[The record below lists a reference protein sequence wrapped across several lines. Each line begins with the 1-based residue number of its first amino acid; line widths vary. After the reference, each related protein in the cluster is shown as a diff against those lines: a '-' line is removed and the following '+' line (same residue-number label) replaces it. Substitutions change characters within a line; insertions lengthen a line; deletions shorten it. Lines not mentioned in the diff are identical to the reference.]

1 MEKLNTSVSGIIRL
15 AFPIYGGLLA
25 NTLVGIVDTAFLGR
39 VGLLEQG
46 AAGYGSLFYLVF
58 YLIGFGFVL
67 GPQIIISRRV
77 GEGANRRVGH
87 IFSNAVWV
95 MMIYSALLV
104 GALWLLADQFFQQML
119 NSQQIAGLTTRYL
132 EIRTLGIPA
141 TMLNLCFMAF
151 FVGTGRSFA
160 IGVASVGSGLVNV
173 VLDYLLIFGIG
184 SLQPMGMEGAAW
196 ASAFSDISGSLIYLA
211 IAWSKKSFSPYALRQ
226 GIPLRWAMLRQIF
239 QVSTPLILQ
248 NFISISAWF
257 LFFTMIEKTGELNFG
272 VSIIIRSIYSVFMNS
287 AIALGSATN
296 SMVSN
301 LIGQGRNHEIPSFLR
316 RVMILSFT
324 SMLVMSL
331 PLWLYPRLM
340 AGFFTDDL
348 LLMELSV
355 ASQIVVVLALYLFS
369 VSNIYFQAVSG
380 TGNTR
385 VSLIIE
391 VFCIIL
397 YLLYAYIT
405 AIRFATPLHFIWGA
419 EVLYM
424 ISFGILA
431 YLYILSGRWKEKR
444 L

>member
-1 MEKLNTSVSGIIRL
+1 
-15 AFPIYGGLLA
+15 
-25 NTLVGIVDTAFLGR
+25 
-39 VGLLEQG
+39 
-46 AAGYGSLFYLVF
+46 
-58 YLIGFGFVL
+58 
-67 GPQIIISRRV
+67 
-77 GEGANRRVGH
+77 
-87 IFSNAVWV
+87 
-95 MMIYSALLV
+95 
-104 GALWLLADQFFQQML
+104 
-119 NSQQIAGLTTRYL
+119 
-132 EIRTLGIPA
+132 
-141 TMLNLCFMAF
+141 
-151 FVGTGRSFA
+151 VGTNRSFA

-173 VLDYLLIFGIG
+173 VLDYLFIFGMG
-184 SLQPMGMEGAAW
+184 SLQPMGMDGAAW
-196 ASAFSDISGSLIYLA
+196 ASALSDISGSLIYLG
-211 IAWSKKSFSPYALRQ
+211 IAWGKKSFSPYALRQ
-226 GIPLRWAMLRQIF
+226 GIPLRWSMLRQIF

-272 VSIIIRSIYSVFMNS
+272 VSIIIRSIYSVFMIS

-301 LIGQGRNHEIPSFLR
+301 LIGQGRNYEIPSFLR

-324 SMLVMSL
+324 GMLVLSL
-331 PLWLYPRLM
+331 PLWLYPRYM

-355 ASQIVVVLALYLFS
+355 ASQMVVVLALYFFS

-397 YLLYAYIT
+397 YLLYTYIT
-405 AIRFATPLHFIWGA
+405 AIRLASPLHFIWGA

-424 ISFGILA
+424 LSFGILA

>member
-1 MEKLNTSVSGIIRL
+1 MDKLNTSASGILRL

-67 GPQIIISRRV
+67 GPQIIIARRV

-87 IFSNAVWV
+87 IFFNAVWV
-95 MMIYSALLV
+95 MMLYSAVLV
-104 GALWLLADQFFQQML
+104 FALWLLADKFFQQML

-151 FVGTGRSFA
+151 FVGTGRSSA
-160 IGVASVGSGLVNV
+160 IGIASVGSGLVNV
-173 VLDYLLIFGIG
+173 VLDYFLIFGIG
-184 SLQPMGMEGAAW
+184 SLPPMGMEGAAW
-196 ASAFSDISGSLIYLA
+196 ASAFSDISGSLIYLTL
-211 IAWSKKSFSPYALRQ
+211 AWIKNSFSPYALWQ
-226 GIPLRWAMLRQIF
+226 GIPLRWAMLRQLF

-248 NFISISAWF
+248 NFISIAAWF
-257 LFFTMIEKTGELNFG
+257 LFFTMIEKTGERNFG
-272 VSIIIRSIYSVFMNS
+272 VSIIIRSIYSVFMIS

-301 LIGQGRNHEIPSFLR
+301 LIGQGRSYEIPSFLR
-316 RVMILSFT
+316 RVMRLSF
-324 SMLVMSL
+324 SGMLILSL
-331 PLWLYPRLM
+331 PLWLYPRYM
-340 AGFFTDDL
+340 AGFFTDDAA
-348 LLMELSV
+348 LMDLSV
-355 ASQIVVVLALYLFS
+355 PSQWVVVIALYFFS
-369 VSNIYFQAVSG
+369 ISNIYFQAVSG

-385 VSLIIE
+385 VSLMIE
-391 VFCIIL
+391 VACIIL
-397 YLLYAYIT
+397 YLLYTYVT
-405 AIRFATPLHFIWGA
+405 AIILQSPLHYIWGA

-424 ISFGILA
+424 LSFGILA
-431 YLYILSGRWKEKR
+431 YLYILSGRWTEKR

>member
-1 MEKLNTSVSGIIRL
+1 MEKLNTSVSGIIKL

-67 GPQIIISRRV
+67 GPQIIIARRI
-77 GEGANRRVGH
+77 GEGAYRRVGH

-95 MMIYSALLV
+95 MMIYSVLLV
-104 GALWLLADQFFQQML
+104 AAWWLLADEFFFQIL
-119 NSQQIAGLTTRYL
+119 NSDQIARLTSRYL
-132 EIRTLGIPA
+132 KIRSLGVPA

-160 IGVASVGSGLVNV
+160 IGVASLGSGLVNV
-173 VLDYLLIFGIG
+173 VLDYLFIFGMG

-196 ASAFSDISGSLIYLA
+196 ASALSDISGSFIYLTF
-211 IAWSKKSFSPYALRQ
+211 AWGKKSFSPYALSQ
-226 GIPLRWAMLRQIF
+226 GIPLRWAMLRQLF
-239 QVSTPLILQ
+239 QISTPLILQ
-248 NFISISAWF
+248 NFISITAWF

-272 VSIIIRSIYSVFMNS
+272 VSIIIRSIYSVFMIS

-301 LIGQGRNHEIPSFLR
+301 LIGQGRNYEIPSFLR
-316 RVMILSFT
+316 RVANLSFT
-324 SMLVMSL
+324 AMLVLSL
-331 PLWLYPRLM
+331 PLWLYPRYM
-340 AGFFTDDL
+340 AGFFTNDL

-355 ASQIVVVLALYLFS
+355 PSQRVVVLALYFFS

-385 VSLIIE
+385 VTLIIE

-397 YLLYAYIT
+397 YLLYTYIT
-405 AIRFATPLHFIWGA
+405 AIRLASPLHFIWGA

-424 ISFGILA
+424 LSFGILA
-431 YLYILSGRWKEKR
+431 YLYILSGRWIEKR

>member
-1 MEKLNTSVSGIIRL
+1 MDKFNTSASGILRL

-67 GPQIIISRRV
+67 GPQIIIARRV

-87 IFSNAVWV
+87 IFFNAVWV
-95 MMIYSALLV
+95 MVIYSALLIV
-104 GALWLLADQFFQQML
+104 ALWLLAGPFFQHIL
-119 NSQQIAGLTTRYL
+119 NSRQIALLTTRYL

-160 IGVASVGSGLVNV
+160 IGIASLGSGMVNV
-173 VLDYLLIFGIG
+173 VLDYILIFGI
-184 SLQPMGMEGAAW
+184 SNLSPLGMEGAAW
-196 ASAFSDISGSLIYLA
+196 ASAFSDISGSLIYITLA
-211 IAWSKKSFSPYALRQ
+211 WIKNSFLPYALWQ
-226 GIPLRWAMLRQIF
+226 GFPLRWGMLRQLF
-239 QVSTPLILQ
+239 QISTPLILQ
-248 NFISISAWF
+248 NFISIASWF

-272 VSIIIRSIYSVFMNS
+272 VSIIIRSIYSVFMIS

-301 LIGQGRNHEIPSFLR
+301 LIGQGRSYE
-316 RVMILSFT
+316 ILSFLKRA
-324 SMLVMSL
+324 SRLSFAAMLILSL
-331 PLWLYPRLM
+331 PLWLFPRFM
-340 AGFFTDDL
+340 TGFFTDDAA
-348 LLMELSV
+348 LMDLSV
-355 ASQIVVVLALYLFS
+355 PSLWVVVIALYFFS
-369 VSNIYFQAVSG
+369 ASNIYFQAVSG

-391 VFCIIL
+391 AASILL
-397 YLLYAYIT
+397 YLLYTYVT
-405 AIRFATPLHFIWGA
+405 AIILQSALHFIWGA

-424 ISFGILA
+424 LSFGILA
-431 YLYILSGRWKEKR
+431 YLYMLSGRWTEKK

>member
-1 MEKLNTSVSGIIRL
+1 MDKFNTSASGILRL

-67 GPQIIISRRV
+67 GPQIIIARRV

-87 IFSNAVWV
+87 IFFNAVWV
-95 MMIYSALLV
+95 MVIYSALLIV
-104 GALWLLADQFFQQML
+104 ALWLLAGPFFQHIL
-119 NSQQIAGLTTRYL
+119 NSRQIAVLTTRYL

-160 IGVASVGSGLVNV
+160 IGIASLGSGMVNV
-173 VLDYLLIFGIG
+173 VLDYILIFGI
-184 SLQPMGMEGAAW
+184 SNLSPLGMEGAAW
-196 ASAFSDISGSLIYLA
+196 ASAFSDISGSLIYITLA
-211 IAWSKKSFSPYALRQ
+211 WIKNSFLPYALWQ
-226 GIPLRWAMLRQIF
+226 GFPLRWGMLRQLF
-239 QVSTPLILQ
+239 QISTPLILQ
-248 NFISISAWF
+248 NFISIASWF

-272 VSIIIRSIYSVFMNS
+272 VSIIIRSIYSVFMIS

-301 LIGQGRNHEIPSFLR
+301 LIGQGRSYE
-316 RVMILSFT
+316 ILSFLKRA
-324 SMLVMSL
+324 SRLSFAAMLILSL
-331 PLWLYPRLM
+331 PLWLFPRFM
-340 AGFFTDDL
+340 TGFFTDDAA
-348 LLMELSV
+348 LMDLSV
-355 ASQIVVVLALYLFS
+355 PSLWVVVIALYFFS
-369 VSNIYFQAVSG
+369 ASNIYFQAVSG

-391 VFCIIL
+391 AASILL
-397 YLLYAYIT
+397 YLLYTYVT
-405 AIRFATPLHFIWGA
+405 AIILQSALHFIWGA

-424 ISFGILA
+424 LSFGILA
-431 YLYILSGRWKEKR
+431 YLYMLSGRWTEKK

>member
-1 MEKLNTSVSGIIRL
+1 MEKLNTSVSSIIRL

-46 AAGYGSLFYLVF
+46 AAGYGSLFFLVF

-67 GPQIIISRRV
+67 GPQIIIARRV
-77 GEGANRRVGH
+77 GEGAYRRVGH
-87 IFSNAVWV
+87 IFSNTVWV
-95 MMIYSALLV
+95 MMIYSAWLV
-104 GALWLLADQFFQQML
+104 GAVWLLADWFFYQIL
-119 NSQQIAGLTTRYL
+119 NSQQIAGLTTRYV

-151 FVGTGRSFA
+151 FVGTGSSSA
-160 IGVASVGSGLVNV
+160 IGTASVGSGLVNI
-173 VLDYLLIFGIG
+173 VLDYLLIFGMG
-184 SLQPMGMEGAAW
+184 PLPSMGMEGAAW
-196 ASAFSDISGSLIYLA
+196 ASAFSDISGTLIYIA
-211 IAWSKKSFSPYALRQ
+211 IAWIKKSFFPYALRQ
-226 GIPLRWAMLRQIF
+226 GIPLRWAILRQIF

-248 NFISISAWF
+248 NFISIAAWF
-257 LFFTMIEKTGELNFG
+257 LFFTMIEKTGERNFG
-272 VSIIIRSIYSVFMNS
+272 VSIIIRSIYLVFMIS

-301 LIGQGRNHEIPSFLR
+301 LIGQGRTYEIPSLLR
-316 RVMILSFT
+316 RISLLSFL
-324 SMLVMSL
+324 SMMVLSL
-331 PLWLYPRLM
+331 PLWLYPRYM

-348 LLMELSV
+348 FLMELSV
-355 ASQIVVVLALYLFS
+355 PSQRVIVLALYFFS

-385 VSLIIE
+385 ISLFIE
-391 VFCIIL
+391 LFCIIL
-397 YLLYAYIT
+397 YLLYTYIT
-405 AIRFATPLHFIWGA
+405 SIRLASSLHFIWGA
-419 EVLYM
+419 ELLYM